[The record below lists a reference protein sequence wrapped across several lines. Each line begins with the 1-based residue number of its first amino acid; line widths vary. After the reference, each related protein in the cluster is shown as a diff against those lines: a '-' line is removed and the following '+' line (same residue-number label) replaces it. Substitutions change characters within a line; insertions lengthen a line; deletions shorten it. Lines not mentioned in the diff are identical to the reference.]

1 MKSPHLLG
9 KLEHTPGLQAELVV
23 DPGLLNPELF
33 FFFKSVST
41 WKDSMMILTSAG
53 KETTQLSG
61 QRICRLCP
69 KYLKNILEA

>member
-33 FFFKSVST
+33 FFFQICVNLEGFYDDINIS
-41 WKDSMMILTSAG
+41 WQRDN
-53 KETTQLSG
+53 TT
-61 QRICRLCP
+61 
-69 KYLKNILEA
+69 